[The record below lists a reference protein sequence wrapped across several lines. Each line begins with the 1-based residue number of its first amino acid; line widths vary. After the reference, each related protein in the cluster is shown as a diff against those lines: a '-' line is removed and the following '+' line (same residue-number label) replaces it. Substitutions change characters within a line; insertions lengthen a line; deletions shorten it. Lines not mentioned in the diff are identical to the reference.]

1 MPNVTQEKVAPGTE
15 PVETNQIHGSG
26 WALLF
31 FRQIAESIVLGV
43 LAFLLFGVYAG
54 VNRDLFLAK
63 VRSRGWRMAV
73 YDLNVSMLVRELNR
87 VSVSVS
93 PRCILLYKLAW
104 NPTAGCVSD
113 SRRLCG
119 HALML
124 P

>member
-1 MPNVTQEKVAPGTE
+1 
-15 PVETNQIHGSG
+15 
-26 WALLF
+26 
-31 FRQIAESIVLGV
+31 
-43 LAFLLFGVYAG
+43 
-54 VNRDLFLAK
+54 
-63 VRSRGWRMAV
+63 MAV

-119 HALML
+119 HADVAMKPNLL
-124 P
+124 RQAGDFPCWVLSSSHIAYSL